1 MTDILLIIFIS
12 LSAYYFYFLFRI
24 LSGLN
29 NLNEPKDTSLRPEF
43 ISIIIPFRN
52 ESHNILQNLES
63 IENLDYPENLFE
75 VIYIDDNS
83 TDNSFNLIKEKLIK
97 ENIKVLKLPGELSTG
112 NKKRAVNY
120 GIDSSKGEII
130 VTTDAD
136 CVYHRNW
143 LKLLLQYI
151 DAETAFVS
159 GPVSFKDGKSIF
171 SKIQKLEFEGLI
183 LTGAGLIGSGKPV
196 ICNGANIAYKREA
209 FREVGGFKDNINL
222 ASGDDELL
230 MQKLSRETDYK
241 IKFCANREAVVFTE
255 SNESIG
261 GFFNQRK
268 RWASKSLRYQDGR
281 LISELIL
288 IFLFYLGLIFQPLLI
303 LDGFYPLTITF
314 VISIAVKLLLEF
326 LIIKKGEK
334 FLFNKNSRIIFLLSE
349 LFQVPY
355 IIISS
360 ISGLFGN
367 FIWKDRRIKR

>member
-1 MTDILLIIFIS
+1 MTDILLIIFFS
-12 LSAYYFYFLFRI
+12 LSAYYFYFLFRV

-83 TDNSFNLIKEKLIK
+83 TDNSINLLKEKLIK
-97 ENIKVLKLPGELSTG
+97 ENIKVLKLPVELSTG

-143 LKLLLQYI
+143 LKHLLKCI
-151 DAETAFVS
+151 DTETAFVS
-159 GPVSFKDGKSIF
+159 GPVSFIDGKSVF

-209 FREVGGFKDNINL
+209 FHEVGGFKDNINL

-230 MQKLSRETDYK
+230 MQKLFMDTDFK
-241 IKFCANREAVVFTE
+241 IKFCVDREAVVFTN

-268 RWASKSLRYQDGR
+268 RWASKSLRYQNKR
-281 LISELIL
+281 LIAELIL
-288 IFLFYLGLIFQPLLI
+288 IFMFYLGLILQPLFI
-303 LDGFYPLTITF
+303 LEGFYPLIITF
-314 VISIAVKLLLEF
+314 ILSIAVKLLLEF

-334 FLFNKNSRIIFLLSE
+334 LLFNKNSRVIFLLSE

-360 ISGLFGN
+360 VSGLFGN

>member
-1 MTDILLIIFIS
+1 MIIQQ
-12 LSAYYFYFLFRI
+12 
-24 LSGLN
+24 
-29 NLNEPKDTSLRPEF
+29 
-43 ISIIIPFRN
+43 IIPF
-52 ESHNILQNLES
+52 NL
-63 IENLDYPENLFE
+63 L
-75 VIYIDDNS
+75 
-83 TDNSFNLIKEKLIK
+83 KEKLIK

-143 LKLLLQYI
+143 LKHLLQCI

-159 GPVSFKDGKSIF
+159 GPVSFIDGKSVF

-230 MQKLSRETDYK
+230 MQKIFMDTDFK
-241 IKFCANREAVVFTE
+241 IKFCVDREAVVFTN

-268 RWASKSLRYQDGR
+268 RWASKSLRYQNKR
-281 LISELIL
+281 LIAELIL
-288 IFLFYLGLIFQPLLI
+288 IFMFYLGLILQPLFI
-303 LDGFYPLTITF
+303 LEGFYPLIITF
-314 VISIAVKLLLEF
+314 ILSIAVKLLLEF

-334 FLFNKNSRIIFLLSE
+334 LLFNKNSRVIFLLSE

-360 ISGLFGN
+360 VSGLFGN

>member
-1 MTDILLIIFIS
+1 MTILFFIIFFF

-24 LSGLN
+24 FSGLN
-29 NLNEPKDTSLRPEF
+29 NLNETPDTSLRSEF

-52 ESHNILQNLES
+52 EAQNILPNLES
-63 IENLDYPENLFE
+63 IENLDYPEDRFE
-75 VIYIDDNS
+75 VVYIDDNS
-83 TDNSFNLIKEKLIK
+83 TDNSFNLIKEKLKK
-97 ENIKVLKLPGELSTG
+97 ENIKVFKLPGELSTG

-120 GIDSSKGEII
+120 GIDNSKGEII

-143 LKLLLQYI
+143 LKHLLQYI

-183 LTGAGLIGSGKPV
+183 LAGAGLIGSGKPV

-209 FREVGGFKDNINL
+209 FRKVGGFKDNLNL

-230 MQKLSRETDYK
+230 MQKIFGETDFK
-241 IKFCANREAVVFTE
+241 IKFCVNREAVVFTN

-288 IFLFYLGLIFQPLLI
+288 IFMFYLGLILQPLLI
-303 LDGFYPLTITF
+303 LDRYYTLTITF
-314 VISIAVKLLLEF
+314 IFSIAIKLLLEF

-334 FLFNKNSRIIFLLSE
+334 LLFNKNSQIIFLLSE

-360 ISGLFGN
+360 ITGLFGN